1 MDATHFC
8 SLHSAVGSRNMGKPD
23 AESVLLRIAVGGNNL
38 GKAKN
43 KKLSWAALIERL
55 AKPSV
60 DQVHTMKQYLAAP
73 VETQLRL
80 KNVGW
85 FVGGPSDTEQRNA
98 RSITSRCLLAL
109 DIDDAKPG
117 QMEYLLEGMSEVCDY
132 EWFAH
137 TTRKH
142 TAAKPRWRV
151 VFPLANPVGPDV
163 FAAASRVLA
172 SKVLRSEE
180 ESMDAID
187 DVSFRIAQVMYW
199 PSMNRDG
206 AFETVHNTGKL
217 LDAETLLD
225 QWGGDW
231 RDFKNLPY
239 SERRGRK
246 RPVDPGKK
254 AENPTEKRG
263 VIGAFCRAYDVP
275 AAIEEFLSDV
285 YTPGEDHG
293 AKPRYTYVEGSS
305 ANGAVVEDDG
315 LFLYSHHGTDPCS
328 EKLVNSFDMVR
339 LHKFG
344 HLDKQGDEE
353 EADNPTKLASYKAM
367 VKFAMEQQ
375 PVRRELQAE
384 RYDMAAMFDDLPE
397 DEEDDE
403 PEAEDRGVTADDFD
417 DLIGG
422 DDDEDRPKK
431 RKPPTE
437 WTAELDILPNG
448 EVKPSLTNIKLIV
461 HNDKRTKGRLG
472 YNQFQK
478 DVVALK
484 PIRSKTI
491 DLPDMA
497 VEDRVNGDLWQDH
510 HDNLVR
516 AILEAPYG
524 PGKAGY
530 GLRVS
535 DRDLESAV
543 DLAARMN
550 PFHPVQ
556 QALQRV
562 KWDGRERL
570 DTFFVRH
577 LGCEDTPYHRS
588 VARLT
593 LIAAVTRAFEPGHKW
608 DYVPILEGVQGKRK
622 STFVSILA
630 KGWFAAIE
638 GSFHDR
644 KRLVEVM
651 KGKWII
657 EIPELSGF
665 SKSEVQDMKAFFSDT
680 FDRVRLSYGRRAEEF
695 PRQCIFIGTTND
707 KEYLRDSTGNRR
719 YWPIEGHV
727 EMIDTDAVAREMD
740 QVWAEAYAAY
750 RAMREQQPHG
760 DLPLFLRDPEAV
772 RIAEELQ
779 ESRRAETVEESLRPV
794 VQEWLDRP
802 VQRAVLLGEEMDF
815 GDADDLVIRNEV
827 TLLQIWE
834 GALGG
839 RERDY
844 DKPQSMKLS
853 AVMKDMPGWSFDK
866 STKRGGKSVR
876 VYRRDGTSR
885 PFDADV

>member
-1 MDATHFC
+1 
-8 SLHSAVGSRNMGKPD
+8 MGKRD
-23 AESVLLRIAVGGNNL
+23 ADSTLLRIAVGGHNL

-43 KKLSWAALIERL
+43 KKMTWPLLIEKL
-55 AKPSV
+55 ATPSV
-60 DQVHTMKQYLAAP
+60 DQVHTMKAYLAAP
-73 VETQLRL
+73 AETQLRL

-85 FVGGPSDTEQRNA
+85 FVGGPSDTDQRNA
-98 RSITSRCLLAL
+98 RSITTRYLLAL
-109 DIDDAKPG
+109 DIDDAKPH
-117 QMEYLLEGMSEVCDY
+117 QIEYLLDGFSEVSDY
-132 EWFAH
+132 EFFGH

-142 TAAKPRWRV
+142 TDKKPRWRV
-151 VFPLANPVGPDV
+151 VFPLARPVAPDV

-172 SKVLRSEE
+172 SKVFRTEE
-180 ESMDAID
+180 ESMDAVD

-199 PSMNRDG
+199 PSINRDG
-206 AFETVHNTGKL
+206 KFDTLHNKGKL
-217 LDAETLLD
+217 LDAEELLD
-225 QWGGDW
+225 SWGGDW
-231 RDFKNLPY
+231 RDFKNLPF

-263 VIGAFCRAYDVP
+263 VIGAFCRAYDIP
-275 AAIEEFLSDV
+275 AAIETFLPDV
-285 YTPGEDHG
+285 YTPGDDHG
-293 AKPRYTYVEGSS
+293 TKPRYTFVEGSS

-353 EADNPTKLASYKAM
+353 EVENPTKLASYKAM
-367 VKFAMEQQ
+367 TAFAMEQP

-384 RYDMAAMFDDLPE
+384 RYDMSAMFDDLPE
-397 DEEDDE
+397 DEDDE
-403 PEAEDRGVTADDFD
+403 TSDEGGDAGGVTADDFD
-417 DLIGG
+417 DLIG
-422 DDDEDRPKK
+422 DDEDRPE

-461 HNDKRTKGRLG
+461 HNDKRTQGRLG
-472 YNQFQK
+472 YNLFQQ

-484 PIRSKTI
+484 PIRSKSI
-491 DLPDMA
+491 ALPDMR
-497 VEDRVNGDLWQDH
+497 VEDRVNGDLWVDH

-524 PGKAGY
+524 KGKAGY

-535 DRDLESAV
+535 DRDLTSAV
-543 DLAARMN
+543 DLAARMS

-556 QALQRV
+556 QMLKRA
-562 KWDGRERL
+562 KWDGRKRL
-570 DTFFVRH
+570 DTFFIRH
-577 LGCEDTPYHRS
+577 LGCEDNAYTRS

-608 DYVPILEGVQGKRK
+608 DFVPILEGVQGKRK

-630 KGWFAAIE
+630 RGWFTAIE

-651 KGKWII
+651 KGKWIV

-680 FDRVRLSYGRRAEEF
+680 TDRVRLAYGRRAEEF
-695 PRQCIFIGTTND
+695 PRQCVFIGTTND

-727 EMIDTDAVAREMD
+727 ETIDTDAVAAEMD
-740 QVWAEAYAAY
+740 QVWGEAYAAY
-750 RAMREQQPHG
+750 RAMREAQPKG
-760 DLPLFLRDPEAV
+760 DLPLFLRDPEAK

-779 ESRRAETVEESLRPV
+779 ESRRAETPEEALRPV
-794 VQEWLDRP
+794 ILEWLDTP
-802 VQRAVLLGEEMDF
+802 VQRNVLLGLEPDF

-827 TLLQIWE
+827 TLMQIFV
-834 GALGG
+834 GVLGG

-844 DKPQSMKLS
+844 DKAQAMRLS
-853 AVMKDMPGWSFDK
+853 AVMKDMPGWSNMG
-866 STKRGGKSVR
+866 STTRRGERVR
-876 VYRRDGTSR
+876 LYRREGSTR
-885 PFDADV
+885 PFDAHV